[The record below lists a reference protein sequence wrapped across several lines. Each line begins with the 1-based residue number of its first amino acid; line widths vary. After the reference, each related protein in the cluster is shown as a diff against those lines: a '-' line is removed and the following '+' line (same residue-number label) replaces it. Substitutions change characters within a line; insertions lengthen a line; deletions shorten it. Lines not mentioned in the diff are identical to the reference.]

1 MDVFLIILGSICL
14 LLGIV
19 GCVVPVIPG
28 VPLAYVGLLCAHWTD
43 RAQLSWQELVI
54 WGVITVVVQLLD
66 YIVPAWGTKKLG
78 GSKWGVWG
86 SVLGLLIGLFFGL
99 PGIIIGPFVGA
110 VLFELIYFNF
120 DNSITLEEEFV
131 TKNRVQNSTGKQK
144 NIDMPHH
151 QKFKTALI
159 SGLGSFLGLLVGTIL
174 KLICCGGM
182 IIYFIKELI

>member
-28 VPLAYVGLLCAHWTD
+28 VPLAYLGLLCAHWTD

-110 VLFELIYFNF
+110 VVFELIYFNF
-120 DNSITLEEEFV
+120 HP
-131 TKNRVQNSTGKQK
+131 KQK
-144 NIDMPHH
+144 NIDMPHN